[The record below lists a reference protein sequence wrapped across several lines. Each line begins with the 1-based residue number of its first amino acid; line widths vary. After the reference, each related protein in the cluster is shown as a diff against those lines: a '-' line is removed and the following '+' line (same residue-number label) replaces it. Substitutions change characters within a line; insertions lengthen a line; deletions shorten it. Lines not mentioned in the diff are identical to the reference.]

1 MARKVVKK
9 KDYENLSTQNIEKV
23 ISLLNPS
30 SSAPT
35 TTKAITKKEACDILN
50 IAYNTTRLNKIIE
63 DYHDRKEYTAA
74 RKKKLRG
81 RPASSAEIAE
91 ACESY
96 LQGGTI
102 SEISKSLFRSPA
114 FVRSLLETVGV
125 PQRPASKEEKLGSHY
140 YPDELMADEY
150 ASGEIAWSATYHA
163 AVEVK
168 HKLTPKFLESK
179 KGMTQF
185 DYESKYGCPAYAVYI
200 RQKVDSEDTFFSNV
214 NAGGF
219 SAYVPAYELCKLEHL
234 KQYGVRIDRL

>member
-23 ISLLNPS
+23 IALLNPS

-63 DYHDRKEYTAA
+63 EYHEKKAYTAQ

-81 RPASSAEIAE
+81 QPASQAEIAE

-102 SEISKSLFRSPA
+102 SEISKSLFRSPS
-114 FVRSLLETVGV
+114 FVRALLEKVGV
-125 PQRPASKEEKLGSHY
+125 PQRPANKEEKLGSHY
-140 YPDELMADEY
+140 YPDALLSDDY
-150 ASGEIAWSATYHA
+150 AEGEVAWSATYHA
-163 AVEVK
+163 AVEV
-168 HKLTPKFLESK
+168 HARLTPEYIASK
-179 KGMTQF
+179 KGLGNT
-185 DYESKYGCPAYAVYI
+185 DYDSKYGCPVYAVYI
-200 RQKVDSEDTFFSNV
+200 KQKVDSDDTFFSNV
-214 NAGGF
+214 TAGGF

>member
-63 DYHDRKEYTAA
+63 EYHERKEYTAQ

-81 RPASSAEIAE
+81 RPASQAEIAE
-91 ACESY
+91 AVESY
-96 LQGGTI
+96 LSGGSI

-114 FVRSLLETVGV
+114 FVRSLLERVGV
-125 PQRPASKEEKLGSHY
+125 PQRPSSREEKLGSHY
-140 YPDELMADEY
+140 YPDNLLADDY
-150 ASGEIAWSATYHA
+150 AKGEIAWSANYHA
-163 AVEVK
+163 AVEI
-168 HKLTPKFLESK
+168 HARLTPEYIASK
-179 KGMTQF
+179 PGLTQF
-185 DYESKYGCPAYAVYI
+185 DYESKYGCPVYAVYI

-214 NAGGF
+214 TAGGF

-234 KQYGVRIDRL
+234 KQYGVRVERL

>member
-9 KDYENLSTQNIEKV
+9 KDYENLSNQNIEKV
-23 ISLLNPS
+23 IALLNPS

-63 DYHDRKEYTAA
+63 EYHEKKAYTAQ

-81 RPASSAEIAE
+81 RPASQAEIAE

-114 FVRSLLETVGV
+114 FVRALLEKVGV
-125 PQRPASKEEKLGSHY
+125 PQRPANKEEKLGSHY
-140 YPDELMADEY
+140 YPDALLSDDY
-150 ASGEIAWSATYHA
+150 AEGEVAWSASYHG
-163 AVEVK
+163 AVEV
-168 HKLTPKFLESK
+168 HARLTPEYVASK
-179 KGMTQF
+179 PGLGNT
-185 DYESKYGCPAYAVYI
+185 DYESKYGCPVYAVYI
-200 RQKVDSEDTFFSNV
+200 KQKVDSGDTFFSNV
-214 NAGGF
+214 TAGGF

>member
-1 MARKVVKK
+1 MIA
-9 KDYENLSTQNIEKV
+9 
-23 ISLLNPS
+23 LLNPS

-63 DYHDRKEYTAA
+63 DYHDRKAYTAA

-96 LQGGTI
+96 LQGGSI

-114 FVRSLLETVGV
+114 FVRSLLEKVGV

-140 YPDELMADEY
+140 YPDELMADDY

-168 HKLTPKFLESK
+168 HKLTPEFLESK

-234 KQYGVRIDRL
+234 KQYGVRIERL

>member
-1 MARKVVKK
+1 M
-9 KDYENLSTQNIEKV
+9 

-30 SSAPT
+30 SSQKP
-35 TTKAITKKEACDILN
+35 ITKKEACDILN

-63 DYHDRKEYTAA
+63 DYHDRKAYTAA

-168 HKLTPKFLESK
+168 HRLTPEFLESK

>member
-1 MARKVVKK
+1 MIA
-9 KDYENLSTQNIEKV
+9 
-23 ISLLNPS
+23 LLNPS

-168 HKLTPKFLESK
+168 HKLTPEFLESK

>member
-23 ISLLNPS
+23 IGLLNPS
-30 SSAPT
+30 SSQKP
-35 TTKAITKKEACDILN
+35 ITKKEACDILN

-168 HKLTPKFLESK
+168 HRLTPEFLESK

>member
-23 ISLLNPS
+23 IALLNPS

-63 DYHDRKEYTAA
+63 EYHEKKAYTAQ

-81 RPASSAEIAE
+81 RPASQAEIAE

-102 SEISKSLFRSPA
+102 SEISKSLFRSPS
-114 FVRSLLETVGV
+114 FVRALLEKVGV
-125 PQRPASKEEKLGSHY
+125 PQRPANKEEKLGSHY
-140 YPDELMADEY
+140 YPDALLSDDY
-150 ASGEIAWSATYHA
+150 AEGEVAWSATYHA
-163 AVEVK
+163 AVEV
-168 HKLTPKFLESK
+168 HARLTPEYIASK
-179 KGMTQF
+179 KGLGNTNY
-185 DYESKYGCPAYAVYI
+185 DSKYGCPVYAVYI
-200 RQKVDSEDTFFSNV
+200 KQKVDSDDTFFSNV
-214 NAGGF
+214 TAGGF

>member
-1 MARKVVKK
+1 MIA
-9 KDYENLSTQNIEKV
+9 
-23 ISLLNPS
+23 LLNPS

-63 DYHDRKEYTAA
+63 DYHDRKAYTAA

-96 LQGGTI
+96 LQGGAI

-168 HKLTPKFLESK
+168 HRLTPEFLESK

-234 KQYGVRIDRL
+234 KQYGVRIERL

>member
-23 ISLLNPS
+23 IALLNPS

-63 DYHDRKEYTAA
+63 EYHEKKAYTAQ

-81 RPASSAEIAE
+81 QPASQAEIAE

-96 LQGGTI
+96 LQGGTV

-114 FVRSLLETVGV
+114 FVQALLEKVGV
-125 PQRPASKEEKLGSHY
+125 PQRPANKEEKQGSHY
-140 YPDELMADEY
+140 YPDDLMASDFAE
-150 ASGEIAWSATYHA
+150 GEIAWSATYHA

-168 HKLTPKFLESK
+168 HRLTPEFLKSK
-179 KGMTQF
+179 KGMTEF

-214 NAGGF
+214 SAGGF

>member
-1 MARKVVKK
+1 MIA
-9 KDYENLSTQNIEKV
+9 
-23 ISLLNPS
+23 LLNPS

-50 IAYNTTRLNKIIE
+50 IAYNTTRLTKIIE

-96 LQGGTI
+96 LQGGAV

-140 YPDELMADEY
+140 YPDELMADDY

-168 HKLTPKFLESK
+168 HKLTPEFLESK